1 MSINFG
7 QGHIHWI

>member
-7 QGHIHWI
+7 VCFLD